1 MILAIDQGTTGT
13 TALVL
18 DPRGGAQGRGYA
30 EVPQIYPQPG
40 WVEHDP
46 EAIWEG
52 VCRAIADAL
61 RAARIDGSRVAGI
74 GITNQRET
82 TVLWDR
88 RTGAPVHN
96 AVVWQCRRTAERC
109 DRLRPLAG
117 LIRERTG
124 LVLDPYFSATKIAHL
139 LDSIPGLRARAER
152 GEIAFGTVD
161 AWLIHKFTAGRV
173 HATDPTNA
181 SRTMLYHIG
190 DLAWDDR
197 LLAALDVP
205 RQVLPEVRPSS
216 GAFGKTA
223 SGPLPAGIPIAG
235 VAGDQQ
241 AALFGQGAASE
252 GGVKNTY
259 GTGCFTLFC
268 TGERLV
274 PSRHGLLTTVCC
286 GPSGG
291 PAYALEGSV
300 FNAGSAVQWLRD
312 GLGLIASADETEAL
326 ARSVPDAGGAFLV
339 PAFTGLGAPH
349 WDARARGTLVG
360 LTRGST
366 KAHIVR
372 ATLESIACQTADLI
386 AAMQADAGAKVPALK
401 VDGGAARNDFLMQTQ
416 ADLLGVPVIRPK
428 MIETT
433 ALGAGLLAG
442 MAVGLW
448 GGPDDLAGLNPPE
461 RTFEPVGDRDRCEAL
476 LAGWRKAVETARY
489 HGRPDP

>member
-1 MILAIDQGTTGT
+1 MILALDQGTTGT

-18 DPRGGAQGRGYA
+18 DPRGEVRGRGYA
-30 EVPQIYPQPG
+30 EVPQVYPRPG

-52 VCRAIADAL
+52 VCRALADAL
-61 RAARIDGSRVAGI
+61 RAARIDGSRIAGI
-74 GITNQRET
+74 GIANQRET

-88 RTGAPVHN
+88 KTGAPVHN
-96 AVVWQCRRTAERC
+96 AIVWQCRRTAERC
-109 DRLRPLAG
+109 DRLRPLAD

-139 LDSIPGLRARAER
+139 LDSVPGLRSRADR

-161 AWLIHKFTAGRV
+161 AWLIHRFTAGQV

-181 SRTMLYHIG
+181 SRTMLYN
-190 DLAWDDR
+190 LRNLTWDDR

-205 RQVLPEVRPSS
+205 RLVLPEVRPSS
-216 GAFGKTA
+216 GVFGHTLA
-223 SGPLPAGIPIAG
+223 GISAGIPIAG

-241 AALFGQGAASE
+241 AALFGQRAVSE
-252 GGVKNTY
+252 GGIKNTY

-268 TGERLV
+268 TGELPV
-274 PSRHGLLTTVCC
+274 PSRHGLLTTLCC

-291 PAYALEGSV
+291 TAYALEGAV

-326 ARSVPDAGGAFLV
+326 ARSVPDAGGVFLV

-366 KAHIVR
+366 KAHLVR

-386 AAMQADAGAKVPALK
+386 AAMEADAGVKVEALR

-416 ADLLGVPVIRPK
+416 ADLLGVPVLRPK

-442 MAVGLW
+442 LAVGLW
-448 GGPDDLAGLNPPE
+448 DGPADLSGVNPPE
-461 RTFEPVGDRDRCEAL
+461 RTFEPTADRGRCEAL

-489 HGRPDP
+489 HARVEN